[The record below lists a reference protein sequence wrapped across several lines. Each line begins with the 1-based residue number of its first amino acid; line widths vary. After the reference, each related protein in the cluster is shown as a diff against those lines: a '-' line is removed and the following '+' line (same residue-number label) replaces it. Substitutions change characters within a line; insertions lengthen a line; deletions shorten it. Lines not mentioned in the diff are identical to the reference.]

1 MRTKPRST
9 TSSFFALT
17 IVTAGMIAAAVAMA
31 TTPADAGPRGLG
43 GFMGV
48 SEVGLGSGR

>member
-17 IVTAGMIAAAVAMA
+17 IVTAGMIAATVAMA
-31 TTPADAGPRGLG
+31 TTPADAGPRGMKS
-43 GFMGV
+43 FMGV
-48 SEVGLGSGR
+48 SGLDLGSGR